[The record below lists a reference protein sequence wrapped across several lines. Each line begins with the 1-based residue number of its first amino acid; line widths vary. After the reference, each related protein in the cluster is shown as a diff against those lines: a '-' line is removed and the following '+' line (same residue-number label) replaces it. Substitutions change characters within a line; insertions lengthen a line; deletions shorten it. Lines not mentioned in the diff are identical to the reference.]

1 MNQGPAGQPSDVY
14 SRYGLNRHSEVQTG
28 EQVRERVNQELTQQ
42 YGPFGVIVG
51 MLQAPGQVDDLLDAQ
66 AAKLKGQVETR
77 SAPDEPGVHYLG
89 IPHQQLHESVNSGVD
104 PGAVG
109 EMGEIWTT
117 LGNQLATFNDDIVT
131 AIGNSEAD
139 WVGKAGDGARQAL
152 ADMGNR
158 AGETGTSAQLAGTLF
173 AQQSRALSTAKANVP
188 PPPAEPFNTQ
198 AANDRLLTIIDP
210 LAMIRQAAADKAAF
224 EQQQKDHQ
232 EAARAVETYDRTV
245 AQTAAA
251 QPAFAPAPVAP
262 PQQPNPE
269 TPVHPPG
276 PGDPKARDN
285 TPPPPISGNTDTS
298 WSVPSATTG
307 GNTTNPSGVVGPLPG
322 GGQTGGNT
330 NPAGGGPVLGGGF
343 PLGPNPNATTGR
355 NTTTGPNTGRPGGS
369 PPNGPTG
376 NSSGTG
382 RGGTGGVGRLPG
394 VGVGLPGGGVGLPG
408 GAAAAKGIG
417 GSTGMLPG
425 DGTAARSGV
434 GAPGATGGRG
444 AAGPGGMAPGAGA
457 GAGRGQGDE
466 DIEHQS
472 PSYLLEADPDKVFGT
487 DETTAPPV
495 IGDWSR

>member
-28 EQVRERVNQELTQQ
+28 EQVRERVNRELEQQ
-42 YGPFGVIVG
+42 YGPFGVIIG
-51 MLQAPGQVDDLLDAQ
+51 ILKAPNQVDDLLDAQ
-66 AAKLKGQVETR
+66 AAKLKGQVLTR
-77 SAPDEPGVHYLG
+77 PAPEEPGVHYLG
-89 IPHQQLHESVNSGVD
+89 IPHQRLHDSVNNGVD

-109 EMGEIWTT
+109 EMGDIWTT

-139 WVGKAGDGARQAL
+139 WTGKAGDGARQAL

-173 AQQSRALSTAKANVP
+173 TQQSRALSTAKANVP
-188 PPPAEPFNTQ
+188 PPPAEPFNAQ
-198 AANDRLLTIIDP
+198 AANDRLLSMIDP
-210 LAMIRQAAADKAAF
+210 IAMVRQAAADKAAF

-251 QPAFAPAPVAP
+251 QPAFAPAPVAQ
-262 PQQPNPE
+262 PQPQPNP
-269 TPVHPPG
+269 PQPNPPSPIDPPG
-276 PGDPKARDN
+276 TGEPKARDN
-285 TPPPPISGNTDTS
+285 TPPPVISGTTDTA
-298 WSVPSATTG
+298 WATTPAATG
-307 GNTTNPSGVVGPLPG
+307 GNTTNPSGVGGTPPPG
-322 GGQTGGNT
+322 GNQLGGGNT
-330 NPAGGGPVLGGGF
+330 NPGGGGPVFGGF
-343 PLGPNPNATTGR
+343 PPGPNPGR
-355 NTTTGPNTGRPGGS
+355 TTTGPNVGRPVGS
-369 PPNGPTG
+369 PPGGPGGGSGT
-376 NSSGTG
+376 GTG
-382 RGGTGGVGRLPG
+382 RGGAGGVGRLPG
-394 VGVGLPGGGVGLPG
+394 MPGGGVGLPG

-425 DGTAARSGV
+425 DGTAARGGGSAA
-434 GAPGATGGRG
+434 GAAGGRG
-444 AAGPGGMAPGAGA
+444 AAGAAAGMAPMG

-472 PSYLLEADPDKVFGT
+472 PSYLLEPDPDEVFGT

-495 IGDWSR
+495 IGDWSQ